1 MAMRHSRVCAL
12 CVFVLVLV
20 SALDAGAQTVAL
32 QGQVRDAQGGV
43 LPGATVAAETP
54 ALAAPAVVTTDASG
68 RYRFLDLP
76 SGTYTVVFS
85 LDGFQTE
92 RREQIV
98 VPAGRPETQDAE
110 LGIATLT
117 ERVEVVGLTP
127 LLGAEIDR
135 DLIPAT
141 VSVIGS
147 NELRSRGSASFADA
161 LAERLGSVSL
171 EGTTTNQFQPT
182 LRFRGFTA
190 SPLLG
195 LPQGIAVF
203 QNGVRINEPFGD
215 TVQFDLMPQFAVS
228 QTQLSAGADPTY
240 GLNALGG
247 SLAVNLK
254 NGFDFNGFG
263 GELSG
268 GSFERFSGTAEF
280 GAHHGPWAF
289 YVGATRFDEQGW
301 RDHSPSEVTQAV
313 ADVGYRQGR
322 LDAGVTVTYADTR
335 LNGNGPAPVELL
347 AADRTAVFT
356 FPDTTENRLAFV
368 QGRFDLAATENW
380 SVQVTGYVRDL
391 DRQTLNGDEAELAV
405 CDDDSLPPGAPVNTL
420 CLGAGDDDD
429 DELTGGSLADDEGD
443 GDDDGGPDED
453 PLVDANNPGRFITTD
468 DAAGDGAIN
477 RTSTL
482 ATGYGATLQA
492 TGRGQVGGF
501 EHVLIIG
508 ASADLADVDFSSNSE
523 VGSLT
528 DDRGVTGSSVF
539 AGIFGRAPDDIFNTA
554 LDSENRTY
562 GLYFSETLSLTERAH
577 LTASGRF
584 NHARVSIA
592 DRLGTSLDG
601 RHSFSRFNPGIGL
614 VYQAS
619 DGVTLFGRYSEANR
633 APTAAELSCADPAE
647 PCRVP
652 NAFVSDPPLEQAV
665 ARSVEGGLRGRWTRG
680 AANVD
685 WSASVYRT
693 RINDDILFVASPELI
708 GTGFFQNGGD
718 TLRVGL
724 DMDLRGQIDRVGWY
738 LGYGLVEAT
747 FESVLA
753 LPGNAE
759 VNDAATEEGFLM
771 VAPGDRLA
779 GIPRHSLKA
788 GLGVGLTS
796 AWDIALETISSSS
809 RVFFGDEGND
819 QAPLDG
825 FTMANFLSSY
835 QVRDGVELFVRVDNL
850 FDTDYVTFGVLAELE
865 LELSEVPNASDPR
878 FVAPGAP
885 RSGFAGV
892 RVRF

>member
-1 MAMRHSRVCAL
+1 MRNPTAPPGGAL
-12 CVFVLVLV
+12 CVDCRRPGWLVLAIV
-20 SALDAGAQTVAL
+20 LAVPLSAGAQTVAL
-32 QGQVRDAQGGV
+32 DGRVTDTQGGL
-43 LPGATVAAETP
+43 LPGVTVAAETP
-54 ALAAPAVVTTDASG
+54 TLAAPAVVVTDIAG
-68 RYRFLDLP
+68 RYEFSELP
-76 SGTYTVVFS
+76 PGTYIVVFS

-92 RREQIV
+92 RREQV
-98 VPAGRPETQDAE
+98 VLRAGRPGSVDAE
-110 LGIATLT
+110 LGVARLT
-117 ERVEVVGLTP
+117 ERVDVVGITP

-147 NELRSRGSASFADA
+147 NELRSRGTASLADA
-161 LAERLGSVSL
+161 LAERLGSVSI
-171 EGTTTNQFQPT
+171 EGTTTNPFQPT

-247 SLAVNLK
+247 SLALNLK
-254 NGFDFNGFG
+254 NGFDFTGFG

-268 GSFERFSGTAEF
+268 GSFERYAATAEF
-280 GAHHGPWAF
+280 GAHRGPWAY

-301 RDHSPSEVTQAV
+301 RDHSPSGVTQAV
-313 ADVGYRQGR
+313 ADVGYRAGR
-322 LDAGVTVTYADTR
+322 IDAGVTLTYADTR
-335 LNGNGPAPVELL
+335 MNGNGPAPVELL

-368 QGRFDLAATENW
+368 QGRFDLAATDVW
-380 SVQVTGYVRDL
+380 SVQVIGYVRDL
-391 DRQTLNGDEAELAV
+391 DRQTLNGDEAALAV
-405 CDDDSLPPGAPVNTL
+405 CDDDSLPPGAPANTL

-429 DELTGGSLADDEGD
+429 DALGETGA
-443 GDDDGGPDED
+443 D
-453 PLVDANNPGRFITTD
+453 PLVDAGNPGRFITSD

-492 TGRGQVGGF
+492 SGRGRLGGLD
-501 EHVLIIG
+501 HVLIMG
-508 ASADLADVDFSSNSE
+508 VSADLANVDFSSTSE

-528 DDRGVTGSSVF
+528 DARGVTGSGLFS
-539 AGIFGRAPDDIFNTA
+539 GIFGRAPDDIFSTA
-554 LDSENRTY
+554 LDSENRVF
-562 GLYFSETLSLTERAH
+562 GLFFSETLSLNDRTH

-601 RHSFSRFNPGIGL
+601 RHRFSRFNPGIGL
-614 VYQAS
+614 VFQAH
-619 DGVTLFGRYSEANR
+619 DAVTLFGRYSESNR

-680 AANVD
+680 AANLD

-693 RINDDILFVASPELI
+693 RINDDILFVASPALI
-708 GTGFFQNGGD
+708 GTGFFQNAGD

-724 DMDLRGQIDRVGWY
+724 DVDVRGQIDRVGWY

-747 FESVLA
+747 FESALA
-753 LPGNAE
+753 LPGNPQ
-759 VNDAATEEGFLM
+759 VNDAATDEGFL
-771 VAPGDRLA
+771 VVSPGDRLA

-788 GLGVGLTS
+788 GVGVGLTS
-796 AWDIALETISSSS
+796 AWNVALETISSSS

-825 FTMANFLSSY
+825 FTMANLLSSY
-835 QVRDGVELFVRVDNL
+835 RVRDGVELFVRLDNL
-850 FDTDYVTFGVLAELE
+850 FDTDYETFGALAELE
-865 LELSEVPNASDPR
+865 LELDEVPNASDPR
-878 FVAPGAP
+878 FLAPGAP